1 MSIISL
7 IKKTGMKQSIQL
19 ESVVRENQI
28 GQNDTEAVTVSQDLG
43 QDADRVD
50 EKPKMTINNPPRNK
64 YRVAALCVYVFSCG
78 YTDAAPGALLP
89 FIEKY
94 YNINYTLVSLVW
106 MSNAVGF
113 LIVAALASKIQPLL
127 GRQYSFMLGIFLSAI
142 HFSIVSAGSH
152 FALTVAAFAFGG
164 AGLAMCLAQTNVF
177 LANLEKLTLY
187 LSYTHGAYGLGA
199 TISPLLG
206 TLIASHG
213 IPWHFVYLI
222 NLGQMVISFVLVGLA
237 FQGSEKDLKQFEADS
252 TEDEVSDRSPSSK
265 STMREAVTN
274 RITWI
279 FAFLIL
285 FYQGSE
291 VSISGWC
298 VTYLIDYKGGDIN
311 SIGYVALAFWA
322 GLTFGRL
329 FLTHPSAKYFG
340 VRRSLLVMCFI
351 TIVVVVLAW
360 ALPTTIAASTFV
372 ALAGIW
378 IGPLY
383 SYVVGTSVKPGMLPR
398 KIQYTSLT
406 IITAFGSAGGAIF
419 PFIIGLLSEPAGSFV
434 VFPVFLV
441 LYSSIFVLWAALPNI
456 ERNTG
461 GKPMTLWQRLW

>member
-1 MSIISL
+1 
-7 IKKTGMKQSIQL
+7 
-19 ESVVRENQI
+19 
-28 GQNDTEAVTVSQDLG
+28 
-43 QDADRVD
+43 
-50 EKPKMTINNPPRNK
+50 
-64 YRVAALCVYVFSCG
+64 
-78 YTDAAPGALLP
+78 
-89 FIEKY
+89 
-94 YNINYTLVSLVW
+94 

-237 FQGSEKDLKQFEADS
+237 FQGSEKDLRQFEADS
-252 TEDEVSDRSPSSK
+252 TEDEVSDRSSSSN

-311 SIGYVALAFWA
+311 SIGYVALAF
-322 GLTFGRL
+322 GLVL
-329 FLTHPSAKYFG
+329 LWEIILNPSIGKIFRCEKKPSSNVFHYYRRGCFSLGSSHYYSCKYFCRLG
-340 VRRSLLVMCFI
+340 RDMDRPSLLLCS
-351 TIVVVVLAW
+351 W
-360 ALPTTIAASTFV
+360 N
-372 ALAGIW
+372 
-378 IGPLY
+378 
-383 SYVVGTSVKPGMLPR
+383 
-398 KIQYTSLT
+398 
-406 IITAFGSAGGAIF
+406 FG
-419 PFIIGLLSEPAGSFV
+419 
-434 VFPVFLV
+434 
-441 LYSSIFVLWAALPNI
+441 
-456 ERNTG
+456 
-461 GKPMTLWQRLW
+461 